1 MTALEVRLQQQL
13 DRRKQQSRLR
23 ILKTTDPKFVDF
35 SSNDFLSLSTNQQ
48 FHDDY
53 VQAVQDASRLGSTGS
68 RLLDGNSDLAES
80 LERNIASFHNAPAGL
95 LTNSGF
101 DANVS
106 IFSYLPQS
114 GDIVLYDELIHA
126 SVHDGMRQSRA
137 ATRQSFAHND
147 VNDFQQK
154 LHKLLSSHPQATIFI
169 AVESIYSME
178 GDIAPLASIVDIMK
192 LLPSSDRDRSHLIVD
207 EAHSNGIYGPCGRG
221 LVSALGLESSV
232 LIRLHTFGK
241 ALACNGAI
249 ILTSDVIR
257 SYLINYAR
265 PLIYTTFLSHPNL
278 LAIQTAYRW
287 LQTPALTEP
296 LTDHLN
302 KLTLTLHNE
311 LAHLTSTVLN
321 RRSRPVPNSI
331 LHIPPLLPNAQ
342 RTPIFALLTSSPR
355 QLAAHCQS
363 KSFMVRAVVPPT
375 VPVGTDRVRVC
386 LHAGNQ
392 IEEVKR
398 LVRVVKEWVDEQ
410 METERATSV
419 RIKDQS
425 TGRMEMAKL

>member
-1 MTALEVRLQQQL
+1 MTALEYRLQQQL
-13 DRRKQQSRLR
+13 DRRRQQSRLR

-48 FHDDY
+48 FHSDY
-53 VQAVQDASRLGSTGS
+53 AKAVQETSRLGSTGS
-68 RLLDGNSDLAES
+68 RLLDGNSHLAES
-80 LERNIASFHNAPAGL
+80 LERNIASFHNAPVGL

-106 IFSYLPQS
+106 IFSSLPQP
-114 GDIVLYDELIHA
+114 GDIILYDELIHA

-147 VNDFQQK
+147 VDDFQRQ
-154 LHKLLSSHPQATIFI
+154 LHKLLLSHPKATVFI

-178 GDIAPLASIVDIMK
+178 GDVAPLTAITDIMN
-192 LLPSSDRDRSHLIVD
+192 LLPHQDRDRSHLIVD
-207 EAHSNGIYGPCGRG
+207 EAHSNGIWGPCGRG
-221 LVSALGLESSV
+221 LVSALGLESAV

-241 ALACNGAI
+241 ALACSGAI

-287 LQTPALTEP
+287 LQTPALTQP

-311 LAHLTSTVLN
+311 LLHLTSTVLDN
-321 RRSRPVPNSI
+321 RSRPVPNSV
-331 LHIPPLLPNAQ
+331 LYIPPLLPRAQ

-363 KSFMVRAVVPPT
+363 KNFMVRAVVPPT

-398 LVRVVKEWVDEQ
+398 LVKVVEEWVNEQ
-410 METERATSV
+410 MEAQRTPAVKME
-419 RIKDQS
+419 DQLVS
-425 TGRMEMAKL
+425 RMDMAKL